1 MKKSESTRLSILQ
14 KSFELIYAQGYQSTS
29 IDDILAT
36 TKVTKGAF
44 YYHFKNKDEMGIA
57 IIHELL
63 KPALTQDFEKQ
74 LKSDQSPLDAIYKL
88 MYNLLMK
95 NDFLKLEF
103 GCPAANFTQEM
114 APWNEAFTEALKE
127 ITELWAMTMNKAVE
141 EGKKNGFVRKDVSP
155 KQVTLFV
162 TSSYWGIRNFGKL
175 ENSNKVYKQ
184 YLKELRSYLDS
195 LK

>member
-175 ENSNKVYKQ
+175 ENSNMVYKQ